1 MVKSKF
7 FEKYFTLGFNAE
19 REKGCQKNTCKTSN
33 DFQKLQ
39 DSDYYQNFS
48 YSIQSEV
55 QEKDFTD
62 AVDSIVHPSG
72 YKNFSDLVIKSTP
85 TSGFGRSTSLIA
97 RSPQQST
104 DLKVDIDNVQSFF
117 VKNDFDFATETTIS
131 NGLSKS
137 INFQNKKLRNLLS
150 IATAKVELID
160 DISKEFNAKTET
172 FSGNHIF
179 ESGTTNGI
187 TIKSGGTGN

>member
-1 MVKSKF
+1 M
-7 FEKYFTLGFNAE
+7 GFNAE
-19 REKGCQKNTCKTSN
+19 REKGWQKDTGKPSN

-55 QEKDFTD
+55 QEKNFTD

-85 TSGFGRSTSLIA
+85 TSGVGRSTTLIA

-137 INFQNKKLRNLLS
+137 INFQNK
-150 IATAKVELID
+150 
-160 DISKEFNAKTET
+160 
-172 FSGNHIF
+172 
-179 ESGTTNGI
+179 
-187 TIKSGGTGN
+187 